1 MGSPE
6 EAMKTQLTNIQTKTG
21 KTLEQLAVVVK
32 QSGLTKHG
40 EIRDMLKR
48 DLGLGHGDANT
59 LTHVVLQS
67 DGASAAA
74 ASGASTD
81 DVVSEIYSGAKAHLR
96 PIHDKL
102 MAAIGKFGEFEIAP
116 KKGYLSLRRKKQFAM
131 IGPATNARVE
141 VGLNVKGLDATERL
155 ETMPSGG
162 MCNYKVKVTEPGQV
176 DTGLIDWIRQAYDS
190 AG

>member
-6 EAMKTQLTNIQTKTG
+6 ETMRTQLTNIQTKTG
-21 KTLEQLAVVVK
+21 KTLEQLAMVVK

-40 EIRDMLKR
+40 EIRDLLKR

-74 ASGASTD
+74 AGGASTD

-131 IGPATNARVE
+131 IGPATNARIE
-141 VGLNVKGLDATERL
+141 VGLNVKGLDAAERL
-155 ETMPSGG
+155 EAMPSGG
-162 MCNYKVKVTEPGQV
+162 MCNYKVKVTESGQV

>member
-141 VGLNVKGLDATERL
+141 VGLNVKGLDAADRL
-155 ETMPSGG
+155 EAMPSGG
-162 MCNYKVKVTEPGQV
+162 MCNYKVKVTELGQV